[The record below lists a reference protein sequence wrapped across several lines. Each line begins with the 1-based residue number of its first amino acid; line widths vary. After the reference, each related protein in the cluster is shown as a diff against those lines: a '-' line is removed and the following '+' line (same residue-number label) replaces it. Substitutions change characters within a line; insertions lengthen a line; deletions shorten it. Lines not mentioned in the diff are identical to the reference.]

1 MKNKLTI
8 LALLSSASLLYGC
21 GGGSML
27 GTSDAED
34 YKLTPEVVTEDPN
47 PQRPT
52 AGLAVLRAKGK
63 SIEFQGAAASFHGV
77 NLQYAADP
85 IGRYPGIKAISE
97 AGSNIIRITVL
108 STTTASDLEAA
119 LNAAITNNLFVILS
133 LADSA
138 LACTDDESLFSN
150 AVKATWLKT
159 FLPVIHQD
167 RYQSNLMINIAS
179 GWGPKDVFN
188 GNSTGYKTYIDNYK
202 TAIRAFRKAGFQVPL
217 VIDAPCGADYYAFDA
232 DRGKELLAADVEKN
246 LVLSVHAYGSYWNS
260 NAKIDNAMAVLR
272 KQKMPIIMSEFG
284 GSGVGE
290 KPVKHKEILEKA
302 AGDFAF
308 AVNIPWKDAADK
320 VAYIVPLDEPTDFTG
335 TDVSFDVYFDKAYV
349 DDGNMG
355 FQMYLRDENGE
366 YANLGW
372 NGVGQQTPDAWN
384 NIKVAVK
391 NKGSFGWANDGFN
404 IKRVTKVGLELISN
418 GKPASVQG
426 VIKFDNFKI
435 VEGSGAKELLNAN
448 FESSIAGWET
458 AWEGTGVALAS
469 GEGVALTRAQGNGQV
484 VAIYKGI
491 TGVDFTKPIQI
502 KANLFVPAGYQGS
515 WTYGKFFNAEG
526 DWLASTDLGG
536 LTFGAWNEIILT
548 ADFGAAGTGL
558 SSLGIQIGNLGNG
571 EATADA
577 NFYGALIIKD
587 LVISGAE
594 ASNAFEVGTIYNG
607 TFDVDSDN
615 WVGYSWGDSGVVTTE
630 NGSLNIVAK
639 DFADRIDIQHQN
651 PAKIEGLNFNDPF
664 TFKTR
669 VFIPAYYQGVTSLS
683 MQFYLQDSNW
693 SNHFDVIHKTY
704 DDLVIG
710 DWNDIEVVV
719 AFPEGFNRDGLPKH
733 MGFSFATSLDNAVEG
748 PAMSKTD
755 PIRIDE
761 IVFTGL
767 VAVEKPEVVKGQV
780 DFFYA
785 RHFDSVMVDF
795 TSGVILPE
803 DLMASG
809 TADMRSEG
817 FSWLAWSWYGNA
829 SENAAWDMTKAV
841 DDAMALTERG
851 EEIVNGKGGLK
862 FYMPPVVEAAPAE

>member
-1 MKNKLTI
+1 
-8 LALLSSASLLYGC
+8 
-21 GGGSML
+21 
-27 GTSDAED
+27 
-34 YKLTPEVVTEDPN
+34 
-47 PQRPT
+47 
-52 AGLAVLRAKGK
+52 
-63 SIEFQGAAASFHGV
+63 
-77 NLQYAADP
+77 
-85 IGRYPGIKAISE
+85 
-97 AGSNIIRITVL
+97 
-108 STTTASDLEAA
+108 
-119 LNAAITNNLFVILS
+119 
-133 LADSA
+133 
-138 LACTDDESLFSN
+138 
-150 AVKATWLKT
+150 
-159 FLPVIHQD
+159 
-167 RYQSNLMINIAS
+167 
-179 GWGPKDVFN
+179 
-188 GNSTGYKTYIDNYK
+188 
-202 TAIRAFRKAGFQVPL
+202 
-217 VIDAPCGADYYAFDA
+217 
-232 DRGKELLAADVEKN
+232 
-246 LVLSVHAYGSYWNS
+246 
-260 NAKIDNAMAVLR
+260 
-272 KQKMPIIMSEFG
+272 
-284 GSGVGE
+284 
-290 KPVKHKEILEKA
+290 
-302 AGDFAF
+302 
-308 AVNIPWKDAADK
+308 
-320 VAYIVPLDEPTDFTG
+320 
-335 TDVSFDVYFDKAYV
+335 
-349 DDGNMG
+349 
-355 FQMYLRDENGE
+355 
-366 YANLGW
+366 
-372 NGVGQQTPDAWN
+372 
-384 NIKVAVK
+384 
-391 NKGSFGWANDGFN
+391 
-404 IKRVTKVGLELISN
+404 
-418 GKPASVQG
+418 
-426 VIKFDNFKI
+426 
-435 VEGSGAKELLNAN
+435 
-448 FESSIAGWET
+448 
-458 AWEGTGVALAS
+458 
-469 GEGVALTRAQGNGQV
+469 
-484 VAIYKGI
+484 
-491 TGVDFTKPIQI
+491 
-502 KANLFVPAGYQGS
+502 
-515 WTYGKFFNAEG
+515 
-526 DWLASTDLGG
+526 
-536 LTFGAWNEIILT
+536 
-548 ADFGAAGTGL
+548 
-558 SSLGIQIGNLGNG
+558 
-571 EATADA
+571 
-577 NFYGALIIKD
+577 
-587 LVISGAE
+587 
-594 ASNAFEVGTIYNG
+594 
-607 TFDVDSDN
+607 VDSDN